1 MTIGLF
7 LAVAG
12 LIQFG
17 EIESIS
23 QLGALATDPS
33 VRAFV
38 IVSASIA
45 VGVNV
50 STFLLFGLLAPDDLQ
65 SEVSTLRNPVT
76 YISSAAVFAL
86 IFITGFVAIT
96 FLNGLS
102 QWLGIALAAL
112 VIAYRYNSSCFW
124 RVLGG
129 TRTQIVWTN
138 RVVILLPIVAA
149 AIVYVTGSLPSWTIG
164 EWAVGGYYVLVVIL
178 SFIGPVDAIFGMI
191 GEQINTVATA
201 IIYVQVL
208 EDRREE
214 LTENSPDDCEIEFQ
228 VDVPSSMPDSLR
240 EAQWTVNA
248 CECVE
253 QRFEA
258 YETYVKAYRE
268 LDETLNDSISE
279 RAGTGDRT
287 TLGSVVAGFA
297 RNMHPKY
304 YDDAKEAQRAA
315 TVLASVVESYNTG
328 YASDVDDLGP
338 EGEIESLIDVLAPTD
353 TSLDQIDALFETAPG
368 A

>member
-1 MTIGLF
+1 MTVGLF

-17 EIESIS
+17 EIEGIS
-23 QLGALATDPS
+23 QLGVLVTDPS
-33 VRAFV
+33 VGAFA
-38 IVSASIA
+38 IVSVSIT
-45 VGVNV
+45 VGINV

-65 SEVSTLRNPVT
+65 SDVGVLRNPIT
-76 YISSAAVFAL
+76 HITSAAASAL
-86 IFITGFVAIT
+86 IFIIAFVAIT

-112 VIAYRYNSSCFW
+112 VIAYRYNSSYFW
-124 RVLGG
+124 SVLGG
-129 TRTQIVWTN
+129 TRTQITWTSWTG
-138 RVVILLPIVAA
+138 ILLPIVAA

-164 EWAVGGYYVLVVIL
+164 EWAVGSYYVLIAVL
-178 SFIGPVDAIFGMI
+178 SFIGPVDTIHGLI
-191 GEQINTVATA
+191 SEQINTVATA
-201 IIYVQVL
+201 IMCVQVL

-214 LTENSPDDCEIEFQ
+214 LAENSPDDCEIEFQ

-248 CECVE
+248 TKYVE
-253 QRFEA
+253 QRFQA

-268 LDETLNDSISE
+268 LAETLNDSVSE

-304 YDDAKEAQRAA
+304 YDDAEEAQRAA
-315 TVLASVVESYNTG
+315 AVLASVVESYNTG

-353 TSLDQIDALFETAPG
+353 TSLDKIDALFETAPG